1 MTDDIVDDDA
11 TTWGEDT
18 EPTETL
24 RDRLLRALADAEN
37 TRRRAERN
45 VEEARK
51 YSIAEFARELLVVA
65 DNLQRALEVV
75 ANENRGAEQDKT
87 LFEGVLSTQRLLIN
101 VFERFGVRKIDAL
114 GKPFDPAFHEAML
127 QVADPS
133 RSDGIV
139 ARVIEDGYMI
149 HDRLLRPARVIVVK
163 NPSTGAFSSNEEA
176 SI

>member
-1 MTDDIVDDDA
+1 L
-11 TTWGEDT
+11 
-18 EPTETL
+18 PTPELETL

-65 DNLQRALEVV
+65 DNLQRALEAVG
-75 ANENRGAEQDKT
+75 NKNTGSEQDKT
-87 LFEGVLSTQRLLIN
+87 LLEGVLSTQRLLIN

-114 GKPFDPAFHEAML
+114 GKPFDPAFHEAIL
-127 QVADPS
+127 QVEDPS
-133 RSDGIV
+133 RSDGTV
-139 ARVIEDGYMI
+139 ARVIEDGYLI
-149 HDRLLRPARVIVVK
+149 YDRLLRPARVIVVK
-163 NPSTGAFSSNEEA
+163 NPSRGAFFSNEEA